1 MGTRAPR
8 FLFVRLVQQGDD
20 SDDTSDQSLIGW
32 RLVAPNNR
40 ELGHSAELFKGY
52 AACRDAALRLQAKL
66 DAAVATMAFDDD
78 AQWRWELALDNHAA
92 AVCSRSYWRRVECEY
107 GLGQFLANVRSATV
121 MPDLRTVRRTAS
133 RPASQTATPPGVERG
148 RR

>member
-1 MGTRAPR
+1 MRS
-8 FLFVRLVQQGDD
+8 GDE
-20 SDDTSDQSLIGW
+20 SDASAEQPKVGW

-40 ELGHSAELFKGY
+40 ELGHSAELYEGY
-52 AACRDAALRLQAKL
+52 AACRDAAVNLQQKL
-66 DAAVATMAFDDD
+66 DAATSTMAFDDD
-78 AQWRWELALDNHAA
+78 AQWRWELALENQAA

-121 MPDLRTVRRTAS
+121 MKDLRTVRRA
-133 RPASQTATPPGVERG
+133 ATQPSPEHG

>member
-8 FLFVRLVQQGDD
+8 FLFVRLVQQEDN
-20 SDDTSDQSLIGW
+20 SDNATEKPTIGW

-40 ELGHSAELFKGY
+40 ELGHSAELYDGY
-52 AACRDAALRLQAKL
+52 AACREAAIQLQAKL

-78 AQWRWELALDNHAA
+78 AQWRWELALNDHAA

-121 MPDLRTVRRTAS
+121 MKDLRTVRRLTL
-133 RPASQTATPPGVERG
+133 ERG